1 LNAIDIGLAPDPCNA
16 MNDIS
21 TMNKVVEYMAL
32 GKLNRPEF
40 VGDHQLK

>member
-1 LNAIDIGLAPDPCNA
+1 MWRAPDRHNA

-32 GKLNRPEF
+32 ANP
-40 VGDHQLK
+40 